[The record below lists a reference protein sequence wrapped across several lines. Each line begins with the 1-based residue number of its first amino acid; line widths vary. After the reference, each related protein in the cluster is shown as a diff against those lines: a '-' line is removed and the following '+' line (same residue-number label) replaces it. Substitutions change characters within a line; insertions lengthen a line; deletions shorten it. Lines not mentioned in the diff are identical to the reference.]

1 MILIPGGGLVFP
13 TQPCR
18 PADRTHEWVVAVNRK
33 QQKHLSEICRCGKVK
48 LEAVGRPI
56 LTASCYCASCQE
68 AGSRFEQLASA
79 PPVLNPDGGT
89 DYVLYRK
96 DRVQCV
102 TGQEYLEEHRL
113 KPDSPTRRVIAT
125 CCNSAMF
132 LDFTKGHWLTIYRN
146 RFPAGAPPLEMRV
159 MTHDRRDDVELA
171 DDLPNYDGHSGK
183 FMLRLIAAWIAMGF
197 RRPEITLG
205 KRTVRKSQ

>member
-1 MILIPGGGLVFP
+1 
-13 TQPCR
+13 
-18 PADRTHEWVVAVNRK
+18 VNQK
-33 QQKHLSEICRCGKVK
+33 QKNPLCEICQCGKVK
-48 LEAVGRPI
+48 FEAVGRPI

-79 PPVLNPDGGT
+79 QSVLNPDGGT

-113 KPDSPTRRVIAT
+113 KLDSPTRRVIAT

-146 RFPAGAPPLEMRV
+146 RFPADAPLPEMRL
-159 MTHDRRDDVELA
+159 MTKDRRDGIKLA

-183 FMLRLIAAWIAMGF
+183 FMLRLVAAWIAMGF
-197 RRPEITLG
+197 RRPEINWG
-205 KRTVRKSQ
+205 KTVRKSQ

>member
-1 MILIPGGGLVFP
+1 M
-13 TQPCR
+13 
-18 PADRTHEWVVAVNRK
+18 DRIHEWAVEVNQK
-33 QQKHLSEICRCGKVK
+33 QKNPLYEIGQCGKVK

-56 LTASCYCASCQE
+56 LTACCYCASCQE

-79 PPVLNPDGGT
+79 QSVLNPDGGT

-102 TGQEYLEEHRL
+102 MGQQYLEEHRL
-113 KPDSPTRRVIAT
+113 KPDSPTRRVIAK

-132 LDFTKGHWLTIYRN
+132 LDVTKGHWLSMYRN
-146 RFPAGAPPLEMRV
+146 RFPTGAPPLEVRLMTKERRV
-159 MTHDRRDDVELA
+159 GVELA
-171 DDLPNYDGHSGK
+171 DDLPNYSGHSGK
-183 FMLRLIAAWIAMGF
+183 FMLKLIAAWIAMGL

-205 KRTVRKSQ
+205 KTARGAQ